1 MAGWLPASLTSGF
14 LSCLLQIGRWICGQ
28 VAAGYGSEC
37 CFRVW
42 SGHFPSVYS
51 VCHVWLRNSTPRY
64 FYPRETKTQALRKT
78 YPRVYSAWLT
88 IVLKME
94 AIGTPI
100 NWWMDNQNVVCPQNR
115 ILFSDKKDWIIDACD
130 TMDVLRKHHAKGRK
144 PDTEGCISDDFTY
157 MKCPE

>member
-1 MAGWLPASLTSGF
+1 MGK
-14 LSCLLQIGRWICGQ
+14 LLQVMGLSAVFVHDPDIFHLYIRS
-28 VAAGYGSEC
+28 VTYDSEILPL
-37 CFRVW
+37 
-42 SGHFPSVYS
+42 GI
-51 VCHVWLRNSTPRY
+51 
-64 FYPRETKTQALRKT
+64 YPRETKTQALRKT
-78 YPRVYSAWLT
+78 YPHVYSAWLT

-144 PDTEGCISDDFTY
+144 PDTEGYILNDFTY